1 MHKKM
6 PRVEIPH
13 GAFCVWAC
21 VAGTWCDAVGR
32 AGPPRAGRRVFLAV
46 QPARLALARAVF
58 QDGVVGHQL
67 ARLVPLRAGRKARAS
82 PGIGD

>member
-13 GAFCVWAC
+13 GVFLRLGVRGVRGVMQPAVPGLRGL
-21 VAGTWCDAVGR
+21 AGGCS
-32 AGPPRAGRRVFLAV
+32 LAV

-67 ARLVPLRAGRKARAS
+67 ARLVPLLAGRKARAS
-82 PGIGD
+82 PGIGG